1 MEFINVLENRW
12 PLYELCK
19 KNGWTDCEYEDFDE
33 LGFFEGDPD
42 MIKVNGDLGYFC
54 ECQGKVYYYFDDWN
68 NEVEPF
74 LKKFFETFK
83 TGITLGGESWVS
95 GVNPEGV
102 EDVTDNHWE
111 TWENMETGI
120 AYRGGAGYVYW
131 ISDWS
136 EWQRKNLHTERVAS

>member
-1 MEFINVLENRW
+1 MEFINVLEDSYSLW
-12 PLYELCK
+12 ELCK
-19 KNGWTDCEYEDFDE
+19 DEGWTECDYEEFDALE
-33 LGFFEGDPD
+33 FFEGDPD

-54 ECQGKVYYYFDDWN
+54 ECRGKVYYYFDDWYGSA
-68 NEVEPF
+68 EDI
-74 LKKFFETFK
+74 LRKFFETFK

-102 EDVTDNHWE
+102 EDITENHWE